1 MKKGLKFLGIL
12 LAILA
17 IGVAI
22 FYVVNN
28 ESIPK
33 GTQGKEADEL
43 ATKMLT
49 ALNFEAYENTELI
62 EWSFRN
68 NHFYKWNKAENIVEV
83 SWDNYRVVL
92 NTKQPGKSEVFVS
105 ETKVEDAAL
114 IEKATGFFNND
125 SFWLVAPFK
134 VFDEGVERRIV
145 KHNDID
151 ALLITYTTGGST
163 PGDSYL
169 WILDDNSIPV
179 SYKMWTSIIPI
190 GGIAASWTDWIT
202 TESGIKLP
210 TKHKLGLINSDLG
223 MGNVKALNPIADAL
237 ATNILKRIEHEA
249 YINTRFIEWSFG
261 GRRSFIWDKKEH
273 IVDVRWDV
281 NKVILHPNNLEK
293 STLFVDGKETTENK
307 ESLVKRAEG
316 IFNNDSFWLVAP
328 HKLFEPGII
337 RSIVKVDGQ
346 TALKVTYTIGGST
359 PGDSYVWILDDTF
372 LPIEFR
378 MYVPSMKMEG
388 VASTWEDWIT
398 TESGTL
404 LPKNHTSK
412 GGRILS
418 MGEVKAYH

>member
-145 KHNDID
+145 KHNDIE
-151 ALLITYTTGGST
+151 
-163 PGDSYL
+163 
-169 WILDDNSIPV
+169 
-179 SYKMWTSIIPI
+179 I
-190 GGIAASWTDWIT
+190 G
-202 TESGIKLP
+202 
-210 TKHKLGLINSDLG
+210 
-223 MGNVKALNPIADAL
+223 
-237 ATNILKRIEHEA
+237 
-249 YINTRFIEWSFG
+249 
-261 GRRSFIWDKKEH
+261 
-273 IVDVRWDV
+273 
-281 NKVILHPNNLEK
+281 
-293 STLFVDGKETTENK
+293 
-307 ESLVKRAEG
+307 RAH
-316 IFNNDSFWLVAP
+316 V
-328 HKLFEPGII
+328 
-337 RSIVKVDGQ
+337 
-346 TALKVTYTIGGST
+346 
-359 PGDSYVWILDDTF
+359 
-372 LPIEFR
+372 
-378 MYVPSMKMEG
+378 
-388 VASTWEDWIT
+388 
-398 TESGTL
+398 
-404 LPKNHTSK
+404 
-412 GGRILS
+412 
-418 MGEVKAYH
+418 